1 MAQYQL
7 KKEPF
12 DDRYAVTR
20 TYRFNGR
27 RYKKQWHR
35 KKSSEKKGHVRY
47 SSGPRWTYAYLTNKP
62 AYYYKFMAKIRPQA
76 EDSILSSGYT
86 VTQTWVALCKSWN
99 GYIIAIKNFEMQD
112 VKRYVG
118 QIRKLQK
125 ELGLEQNKF
134 DDFSQEELEEIDLEF
149 DDQAEE
155 ERYRQ
160 AINSNYGSDFEPDS

>member
-1 MAQYQL
+1 M
-7 KKEPF
+7 KKKFF

-20 TYRFNGR
+20 TYRSNGR

-47 SSGPRWTYAYLTNKP
+47 SSGPRWTYTYLPYKP

-76 EDSILSSGYT
+76 EDNILSSGYT
-86 VTQTWVALCKSWN
+86 VSQTWVALCKSWN
-99 GYIIAIKNFEMQD
+99 GYIIAKKNFEMQD

-125 ELGLEQNKF
+125 ELGLEQIEF

-160 AINSNYGSDFEPDS
+160 AIRSNYESGSNSLIT